1 MDPDIKKL
9 VEETQ
14 GLVANFKAENDK
26 ALEAGTKEHA
36 ETKGKID
43 KMLEDITAN
52 MEAKQKFEE
61 RLAVVES
68 MKNSQIPQ
76 GQEDKVAQFKKRRVE
91 LFNEFARKNDA
102 QLNFASFLK
111 TSGYEEEFKAMSVDS
126 QPDGGFLVLPEII
139 APERTRIFETTNMR
153 SVARVIPISSDVLE
167 FPMRDR
173 SRVGASKVGERDSR
187 ETTGTRQLSLKRIQT
202 NEIYSYPEITQK
214 MLDDSMIDVMAW
226 IAEDTLEDFSIFE
239 NTSFVSGSGEGEA
252 RGFLT
257 YPAWATNGTYEN
269 EKIEQV
275 ASGAAGGFLSDGII
289 DVQNSLKEGYQPG
302 AKWMI
307 KRASFKKIAQLK
319 DGQGNYL
326 FNRSLDKN
334 VGNPFDLLNAPVM
347 FGNDMPVAA
356 ADSLSLAYGD
366 FNKGYMIV
374 DRIGIRTLRDPYTN
388 KPYIG
393 FYSTKRYGGDVY
405 NWEAIKLQKLAVSL

>member
-26 ALEAGTKEHA
+26 ALEAGTKASA
-36 ETKGKID
+36 ETKQKID
-43 KMLEDITAN
+43 KMLEDIATN
-52 MEAKQKFEE
+52 METKQKFEE

-68 MKNSQIPQ
+68 MKNSQIPV
-76 GQEDKVAQFKKRRVE
+76 GQEEKVAQFKQKRIE
-91 LFNEFARKNDA
+91 LFNKFARKHDA
-102 QLNFASFLK
+102 QLDFASYLK
-111 TSGYEEEFKAMSVDS
+111 AEGMEEELKAMSVDS

-139 APERTRIFETTNMR
+139 APEKTRIFETTNMR
-153 SVARVIPISSDVLE
+153 SVARIVPISSDALE

-173 SRVGASKVGERDSR
+173 SRAGASKVGEREAR
-187 ETTGTRQLSLKRIQT
+187 AKTGTRQLSLKRIQT
-202 NEIYSYPEITQK
+202 YEIESFPEVTQK
-214 MLDDSMIDVMAW
+214 MLDDSAIDIMAW

-257 YPAWATNGTYEN
+257 YPAWAENGTYEN
-269 EKIEQV
+269 NKIEQV
-275 ASGAAGGFLSDGII
+275 ASGAAGGFLADGII
-289 DVQNSLKEGYQPG
+289 DLQSSLKEEYQPG
-302 AKWMI
+302 AKWML

-319 DGQGNYL
+319 DGQANYL

-334 VGNPFDLLNAPVM
+334 IGSPFDILNAPVM

-356 ADSLSLAYGD
+356 ADSLSLAYGN

-405 NWEAIKLQKLAVSL
+405 NWEAIKIQKLAMSL